1 LIETASLMH
10 EIPVEKVACVS
21 SLLQL
26 ICFLVAQKASLSV
39 PCEIECSQFSKSK
52 DRIQIASSII

>member
-1 LIETASLMH
+1 MH